1 MMLEA
6 REATGWW
13 IDEDLKAAQK
23 ALWSIS
29 EEMHEDLEADWW
41 LLLRIM
47 LGLVLLCTPR
57 DL

>member
-1 MMLEA
+1 MRLEA

-23 ALWSIS
+23 ALWSVGDELH
-29 EEMHEDLEADWW
+29 EELEADWW
-41 LLLRIM
+41 LLFRIM